1 LLRVLQEQ
9 EFERVGGNRT
19 LHVDVRVVAA
29 TNNDLAALVAERRF
43 RSDLYYRL
51 NVFPIQIPPLR
62 ERREDVPLLVR
73 YFVQKF
79 SRRQNKTVVYIPS
92 NVMEALVNYPWPG
105 NVRELENLIE
115 RAVLLSP
122 GPELRVPLAELKEA
136 SPSSV
141 LIAAPVDISRIPS
154 PQPAPAPAAGALS
167 TLDETQRQHILRVL
181 RQTEWR
187 IAGPHGAAAILGMK
201 RTTLQARMRKLGIK
215 RPV

>member
-1 LLRVLQEQ
+1 
-9 EFERVGGNRT
+9 
-19 LHVDVRVVAA
+19 VDVRVVAA
-29 TNNDLAALVAERRF
+29 TNNDLAALVPERKF

-51 NVFPIQIPPLR
+51 NVFPIHIPPLR
-62 ERREDVPLLVR
+62 ERPEDVPLLVR

-79 SRRQNKTVVYIPS
+79 SRRQNKTVIYIPS
-92 NVMEALVNYPWPG
+92 NIMEALVNYPWPG

-122 GPELRVPLAELKEA
+122 GQELRVPLAELKEA
-136 SPSSV
+136 FPSSV
-141 LIAAPVDISRIPS
+141 LAAAPVDLPRIPA
-154 PQPAPAPAAGALS
+154 PQAAAPSAGSLS

-181 RQTEWR
+181 RQTGWR